1 MQGGKDMSD
10 IKPIITII
18 DDYLKSNEHLED
30 NQKMVDALKVVFESD
45 RQKFMEVI
53 FSTVSIIGRERMDF
67 AMEMMLTWIKGKIVE
82 IPLDMAGAFGGGDFK
97 ES

>member
-1 MQGGKDMSD
+1 MSD

-18 DDYLKSNEHLED
+18 DDYFKSNEHLED

-67 AMEMMLTWIKGKIVE
+67 AMEMMLTWIKDKIVE
-82 IPLDMAGAFGGGDFK
+82 IPLDMAGAFKGGDFK